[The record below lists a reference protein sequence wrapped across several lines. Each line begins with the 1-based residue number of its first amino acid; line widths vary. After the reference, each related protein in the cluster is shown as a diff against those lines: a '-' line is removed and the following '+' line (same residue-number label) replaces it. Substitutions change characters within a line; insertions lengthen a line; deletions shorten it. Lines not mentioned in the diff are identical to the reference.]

1 MVYDPELRDS
11 VQADLLSSEWEEI
24 HTHLSALFRGAQSGK
39 AQERS
44 LLLVGSTTSPAC
56 QEVRVAYHTFVS
68 SAGATMVEVSC
79 AYSLLTSYWPLRS
92 LLNALVPLVVAEA
105 PDVVRCYAAE
115 LAAIYPEL
123 LRDLGFQPAKSI
135 EQITLTPSERRSH
148 RESERTY
155 RVITGVCQFLLLA
168 QKSAPSLAHGPLVL
182 WWDHLQMA
190 DRPTLLAFR
199 RLNRWINQVS
209 APILLIATLDPTSG
223 PSLALD
229 DLTVASDL
237 ECYLDWTQEHRNL
250 VATVRS
256 QLLGLEISLPSSA
269 AGTQL
274 EPLPVDPQPDAP
286 MSESTE
292 MALAMQ
298 AFAQGHTEQGC
309 AYAIQAI
316 RLTFFVLNLEG
327 AIFLA
332 RQIIARLHETSFD
345 ADQFAKTWQYLI
357 EAHPYVAMEFSLVG
371 IRERHDV
378 LIAAWKA
385 VALAQT
391 FLEHHEASITCYKYA
406 LDLAQTPSMRASLE
420 MYLGLLTGKRLRA
433 LPEAQEHLNQGLAEI
448 EGQEDDDAR
457 LERGWITNAL
467 ALMVYQQK
475 HFDEALK
482 LVKRTIQIMAP
493 VHSSE
498 ATYLKI
504 NLISNISYVLEDMKR
519 LNESLTMWS
528 VFHRY
533 MGVASDLF
541 AKHFYFRKAGLQIK
555 AGDLAGALASYQES
569 YTQAQQTDDT
579 FHMEVIARGGG
590 RAAYLVGQFDE
601 AATWYGKSAA
611 HREKIGDYDNLP
623 ESLLAQALCYSR
635 AGKSTSA
642 QELVNRSDD
651 LCRTLSLDWR
661 KTVTVAREALA
672 DESKLSTWEQT
683 VIVTV
688 GTRLNRPFS
697 LINLYQGGSW
707 S

>member
-1 MVYDPELRDS
+1 MVYDPELRDG
-11 VQADLLSSEWEEI
+11 VQVDLPSSEWEEI
-24 HTHLSALFRGAQSGK
+24 RTHLSALFRSAQSGK
-39 AQERS
+39 GQERS
-44 LLLVGSTTSPAC
+44 LLLVGSTASSECQDLRTS
-56 QEVRVAYHTFVS
+56 YHTFVS
-68 SAGATMVEVSC
+68 SAGATMVEVNC
-79 AYSLLTSYWPLRS
+79 AYNLLTSYWPLRS
-92 LLNALVPLVVAEA
+92 LLSAVVPRVAAEA
-105 PDVVRCYAAE
+105 PDVVRRYAAE
-115 LAAIYPEL
+115 LSAIYPEL
-123 LRDLGFQPAKSI
+123 LRELGLQPVKSI
-135 EQITLTPSERRSH
+135 EQITLTPSERRLH
-148 RESERTY
+148 RESERAY
-155 RVITGVCQFLLLA
+155 RIITGICQFLLLA
-168 QKSAPSLAHGPLVL
+168 QSSVPSLSHGPLVL

-199 RLNRWINQVS
+199 RLNRWINQAS
-209 APILLIATLDPTSG
+209 APIILVATLDPTSG
-223 PSLALD
+223 PSLELD
-229 DLTVASDL
+229 DLTVAPEL
-237 ECYLDWTQEHRNL
+237 ERYLDWAQEHRDL

-256 QLLGLEISLPSSA
+256 QLLGIEMPLPSSYTEA
-269 AGTQL
+269 QL
-274 EPLPVDPQPDAP
+274 EPLPVNPHQDAP
-286 MSESTE
+286 MNESTE
-292 MALAMQ
+292 MALAMR
-298 AFAQGHTEQGC
+298 AFAQGHIEQGC

-316 RLTFFVLNLEG
+316 RLAFFTLNMEG
-327 AIFLA
+327 AIFLG
-332 RQIIARLHETSFD
+332 RQIIARLHEAPFD
-345 ADQFAKTWQYLI
+345 ADQFAETWQYLL

-391 FLEHHEASITCYKYA
+391 FLEHHEVAITCYQRA
-406 LDLAQTPSMRASLE
+406 LDLAITSSMRASLD
-420 MYLGLLTGKRLRA
+420 MYLGLLIGKRLRT
-433 LPEAQEHLNQGLAEI
+433 LTEAQAYLNQGLAEI

-475 HFDEALK
+475 HFNEALG

-555 AGDLAGALASYQES
+555 AGDLAGAFTSYQES
-569 YTQAQQTDDT
+569 YVQARQTDDT
-579 FHMEVIARGGG
+579 FHMDVIARGCG
-590 RAAYLVGQFDE
+590 RAAYLTEQFDE

-611 HREKIGDYDNLP
+611 HREEIGDYENLP
-623 ESLLAQALCYSR
+623 ESLLAQALCSFR
-635 AGKSTSA
+635 AGKHTSA
-642 QELVNRSDD
+642 QELVNRSAD
-651 LCRTLSLDWR
+651 LCRTLSLDWS
-661 KTVTVAREALA
+661 KAATAAQEALA
-672 DESKLSTWEQT
+672 DESKLPAWEQAALGA
-683 VIVTV
+683 V

-697 LINLYQGGSW
+697 PMNLYQGGVW

>member
-24 HTHLSALFRGAQSGK
+24 RTRLSTLFRGAQSGR

-44 LLLVGSTTSPAC
+44 LLLVGPAASLECQNLRTS
-56 QEVRVAYHTFVS
+56 YHTFVS
-68 SAGATMVEVSC
+68 SAGSTMVEVNC
-79 AYSLLTSYWPLRS
+79 AYGLLTSYWPFRS
-92 LLNALVPLVVAEA
+92 LLGSLVPLVAAEA

-115 LAAIYPEL
+115 LAAMYPEL
-123 LRDLGFQPAKSI
+123 LRDLGFQPEKSI
-135 EQITLTPSERRSH
+135 EQLTLTPSERRSH

-155 RVITGVCQFLLLA
+155 RTITGTCQFLLLA
-168 QKSAPSLAHGPLVL
+168 QQRVPSLARGPLVL

-199 RLNRWINQVS
+199 RLNRWINQSS
-209 APILLIATLDPTSG
+209 APILLVATLDPSSG
-223 PSLALD
+223 PVLD
-229 DLTVASDL
+229 DLPVAPEL
-237 ECYLDWTQEHRNL
+237 ECYLDWAQEHRDL

-256 QLLGLEISLPSSA
+256 QLLGFEMSLPASSSRVRP
-269 AGTQL
+269 
-274 EPLPVDPQPDAP
+274 ESLPVQLQPDAP
-286 MSESTE
+286 MNEATE
-292 MALAMQ
+292 MARAMQ
-298 AFAQGHTEQGC
+298 AFAQGHVEEGC

-316 RLTFFVLNLEG
+316 RLAFFVLNLEG
-327 AIFLA
+327 ALFLG

-345 ADQFAKTWQYLI
+345 TDQFTETWQYLL
-357 EAHPYVAMEFSLVG
+357 ETHPYVAMEFSLVG

-391 FLEHHEASITCYKYA
+391 FLEHHEASIACYQRA
-406 LDLAQTPSMRASLE
+406 LDLAQTPSMRASLD
-420 MYLGLLTGKRLRA
+420 MYLGLLTGKRLRD
-433 LPEAQEHLNQGLAEI
+433 LPKAQAYLNQGLDEI
-448 EGQEDDDAR
+448 GGQEDDDAR

-475 HFDEALK
+475 HFDEALG
-482 LVKRTIQIMAP
+482 LVKRTIQIMTP

-519 LNESLTMWS
+519 LNESLSMWS
-528 VFHRY
+528 IFHRY
-533 MGVASDLF
+533 MGAASDLF

-569 YTQAQQTDDT
+569 YAQCRPTEDT
-579 FHMEVIARGGG
+579 FHMEVVARGCG
-590 RAAYLVGQFDE
+590 RVAYLMGQFDE
-601 AATWYGKSAA
+601 AAIWYGQSAA
-611 HREKIGDYDNLP
+611 HREEIGDYDNLP
-623 ESLLAQALCYSR
+623 ESLLAQALCCFR
-635 AGKSTSA
+635 AGKRTSA
-642 QELVNRSDD
+642 QELVNRADD
-651 LCRTLSLDWR
+651 LCHTLSLDWLNA
-661 KTVTVAREALA
+661 VTAARETLA
-672 DESKLSTWEQT
+672 DESKLATWEQAA
-683 VIVTV
+683 IVTV

-697 LINLYQGGSW
+697 LINLYQGGVW